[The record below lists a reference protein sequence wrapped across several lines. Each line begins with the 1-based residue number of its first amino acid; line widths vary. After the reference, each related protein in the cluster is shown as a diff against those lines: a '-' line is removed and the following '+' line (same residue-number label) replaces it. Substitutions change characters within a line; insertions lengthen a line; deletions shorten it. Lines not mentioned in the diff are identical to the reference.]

1 MPNQKSIDYK
11 ETSVQYYLVEDK
23 TQEEVCKIF
32 NCSRRSLMRW
42 VEKYKT
48 DGKIVGYERTP
59 KAYKVHKEHVDFLLQ
74 EIKKNKTITI
84 EDLLYLLKNKYPNL
98 DLNKS
103 HISRIIHDNNISL
116 KMTRIRHEPVKRFGK
131 DIDINKSIKEFYDE
145 VKKYEIEDIICID
158 ETSIK
163 SLQKRNHCYSEKG
176 KRCVIKTQSQ
186 EVFKKYTGIFAIS
199 VNGVEGWDLYEKS
212 GINADRMVEF
222 LEHNITNKFKNKLII
237 LDNASSHR
245 NPKVKEVIN
254 KDNHLLYA
262 VPYQHFTNSIENYFS
277 MLKSRLQ
284 KIHKLGHGLTHEKL
298 KENIIKTIR
307 NIPKKKYRNI
317 IKGAYERPEKYI
329 SNKNKTR
336 KIKKNYL

>member
-1 MPNQKSIDYK
+1 MTTRKSNDYK
-11 ETSVQYYLVEDK
+11 ITAVNYYLVEDK
-23 TQEEVCKIF
+23 TQEKVCKIF
-32 NCSRRSLMRW
+32 KCNPRSLMRW
-42 VEKYKT
+42 VERYKK
-48 DGKIVGYERTP
+48 DGNVDIHYRKPI
-59 KAYKVHKEHVDFLLQ
+59 AYKVKREYVKFLLQ
-74 EIKKNKTITI
+74 ELKNNKTITLQ
-84 EDLLYLLKNKYPNL
+84 ELLQNLKDKYKGVDLTTTQIFRVIK
-98 DLNKS
+98 
-103 HISRIIHDNNISL
+103 DNNITL
-116 KMTRIRHEPVKRFGK
+116 KITRIRHEPVKRFGK
-131 DIDINKSIKEFYDE
+131 DIDINANIKKFYE
-145 VKKYEIEDIICID
+145 EIKKYKIENIICID

-163 SLQKRNHCYSEKG
+163 SLQKRNHCYSSKG

-222 LEHNITNKFKNKLII
+222 LEANITNKFKNKLII

-284 KIHKLGHGLTHEKL
+284 KLDGLTHTEL
-298 KENIIKTIR
+298 KENITKTIL
-307 NIPKKKYRNI
+307 NIPKEKYRNI
-317 IKGAYERPEKYI
+317 IKGAYERPEKYV
-329 SNKNKTR
+329 SKKNNTR

>member
-1 MPNQKSIDYK
+1 MPHQKSIDYK
-11 ETSVQYYLVEDK
+11 ETAVNYYLVEDK

-42 VEKYKT
+42 VKQHENE
-48 DGKIVGYERTP
+48 GKIKWYERKP

-84 EDLLYLLKNKYPNL
+84 DDLLYLLKNKYPDAQL
-98 DLNKS
+98 SQS
-103 HISRIIHDNNISL
+103 HLHRIIRDNNITL
-116 KMTRIRHEPVKRFGK
+116 KLTRIRHEPVKRFGK
-131 DIDINKSIKEFYDE
+131 DIDINNNLKDFYNEIKQHN
-145 VKKYEIEDIICID
+145 IEDIICID

-163 SLQKRNHCYSEKG
+163 SLQKRNHCYSGIG

-199 VNGVEGWDLYEKS
+199 VNGVVGWDLYEKS

-222 LEHNITNKFKNKLII
+222 LEKHITNEFKNKIII

-245 NPKVKEVIN
+245 NPKVKEIIN
-254 KDNHLLYA
+254 QHNHLLYA

-284 KIHKLGHGLTHEKL
+284 KLDGLTHAEL
-298 KENIIKTIR
+298 KR
-307 NIPKKKYRNI
+307 NITKVIQGIPKEKYRNI
-317 IKGAYERPEKYI
+317 VKGAYERPEKYV
-329 SNKNKTR
+329 SKNKTR
-336 KIKKNYL
+336 KRPKKNYL